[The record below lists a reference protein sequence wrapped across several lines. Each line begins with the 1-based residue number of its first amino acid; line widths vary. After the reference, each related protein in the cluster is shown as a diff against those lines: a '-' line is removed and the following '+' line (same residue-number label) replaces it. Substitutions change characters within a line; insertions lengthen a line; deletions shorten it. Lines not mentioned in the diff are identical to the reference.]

1 MTKIQSSVWKFLDE
15 NPSIRKMIQYNIV
28 NKRGLAKYI
37 IHEKKIYVPVD
48 SVISAIRRYKI
59 DENED
64 YSQKAIEMIK
74 KTKSI
79 TSRSDISKI
88 VLVKDSDV
96 QKVLP
101 DLFKIIRYNRG
112 DVLRIIQGD
121 GFIEVL
127 TDSKNYDRVK
137 DVFPQEKI
145 IESSGNLSEIK
156 INLTE
161 EQSKT
166 PGIIAI
172 ISNKLAAYKINVIEI
187 LACYLEY
194 SWFVK
199 QEDLMTAYKL
209 IYDLCK
215 SQGNS

>member
-37 IHEKKIYVPVD
+37 INEKKIYVPVD